1 MSEYGDRLFDQH
13 AKLLRS
19 SAIPVDLARQRG
31 YTTVDTK
38 ARLIEL
44 GFSAAQSAVPGLLIP
59 LLDVDSNNIGF
70 QYRPDVPRERDG
82 KPVKYETPHGQTNRL
97 DVPPSVGERIR
108 DPAVELWITEGT
120 RKADAAAAVGLA
132 CVSLSGVWNWRGKND
147 KGGKVALPDWHDFA
161 MNGRMVVL
169 AFDSDSATKISVAA
183 ALGALAD
190 YLVSKGATVRVCS
203 LPDDVDG
210 KTGLDD
216 YLAAGH
222 GVDDLR
228 ALVQDRHRP
237 AGDHAR
243 ADGGGRTS
251 ITTMPVVM
259 ARRLPTG
266 HQHRR

>member
-183 ALGALAD
+183 ALVALAD

-216 YLAAGH
+216 
-222 GVDDLR
+222 
-228 ALVQDRHRP
+228 
-237 AGDHAR
+237 
-243 ADGGGRTS
+243 
-251 ITTMPVVM
+251 
-259 ARRLPTG
+259 
-266 HQHRR
+266 